1 MSQMSFGDAEYAGKR
16 KKTRR
21 EVFLEEMDQVVPCE
35 FGVRAVIEFG
45 VIEFGVRAVIIA
57 TVGLPSRQHSAG
69 DNYGSDPKLYPNI
82 AALTPDTL
90 VKLAC
95 GSDTELLRSR

>member
-1 MSQMSFGDAEYAGKR
+1 MSQMSFGDAENAGKR

-35 FGVRAVIEFG
+35 FGVRA

-95 GSDTELLRSR
+95 GSDTELPRSR